1 MPSETPATLATDL
14 INIHG
19 QTRLVEQAYPAF
31 RSPYLG
37 TNSLPGTG
45 AGRETSDATLYIG
58 VRESE
63 GLSSG
68 LDQEIEPGDEPE
80 DRRALGSA

>member
-19 QTRLVEQAYPAF
+19 QTTLVEQAYPAF

-45 AGRETSDATLYIG
+45 AGRET
-58 VRESE
+58 
-63 GLSSG
+63 
-68 LDQEIEPGDEPE
+68 
-80 DRRALGSA
+80 

>member
-19 QTRLVEQAYPAF
+19 QTTLVEQAYPAF